1 MNLTFAFAT
10 TGDAVEIAALRNA
23 AAAKLTETYGTG
35 VWSTGSTERG
45 VLRGLARP
53 QFERTLIARKGR
65 AIVAVLHL
73 QTKKPWAID
82 IKYFTPVPK
91 ALYLV
96 GMAVHPDFQR
106 AGAGRAIL
114 KEAERVARSWRE
126 HTEIGAASGLRK
138 KSSSSSIR
146 ENPVTAIR
154 LDAWDATAGAGP
166 FYAKCGY
173 REVARVVYRGNPLIY
188 YERLL

>member
-1 MNLTFAFAT
+1 
-10 TGDAVEIAALRNA
+10 
-23 AAAKLTETYGTG
+23 
-35 VWSTGSTERG
+35 
-45 VLRGLARP
+45 VLRGLERP
-53 QFERTLIARKGR
+53 KFERTLIARKGR

-96 GMAVHPDFQR
+96 GMAVQPEHQR
-106 AGAGRAIL
+106 SGAGRAIL
-114 KEAERVARSWRE
+114 KEAAQVARSWRE
-126 HTEIGAASGLRK
+126 HTEIAAASGPRK

-146 ENPVTAIR
+146 EQPVTAIR
-154 LDAWDATAGAGP
+154 LDAWDSLAGAGP

-173 REVARVVYRGNPLIY
+173 REVARVAYRGNPLVY
-188 YERLL
+188 YELLL